1 MMYPYRCDSC
11 GCYLDPGEGR
21 ICDECQQ
28 NDIERRVKRQH
39 VQNCIQLFDGMQYE
53 FNLDGGF
60 CYEEH

>member
-1 MMYPYRCDSC
+1 MNYRCDSC

-28 NDIERRVKRQH
+28 NDIERRVKRH
-39 VQNCIQLFDGMQYE
+39 VQNCIQLLDGMQYE

-60 CYEEH
+60 CYGKH